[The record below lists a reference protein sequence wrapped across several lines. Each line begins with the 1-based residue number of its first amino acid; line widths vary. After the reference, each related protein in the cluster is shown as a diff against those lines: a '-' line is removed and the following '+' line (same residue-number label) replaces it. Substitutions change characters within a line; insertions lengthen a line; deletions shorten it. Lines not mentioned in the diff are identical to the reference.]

1 MKKLVFAVAVGL
13 TAVLARGE
21 AVRYVATN
29 GNDTENDG
37 LSEQA
42 PFATIAKAVD
52 DLGETGGTVWV
63 ADGTYVHA
71 EIISIKT
78 PVTVA
83 GASGDPAKVTIDGNS
98 KTRLFNLAH
107 DKACLR
113 HLTLYRGKTASGSN
127 ANGGNLV
134 MSKGLVE
141 DCVLK
146 NGAAADWG
154 CAGGNASVSGG
165 RIARCKF
172 IGGTTA
178 SGDLNGWARN
188 GASLLTLGGCVESC
202 LFTECKSGRGPVCV
216 GGSAWFVNCT
226 VAGNNCANCAGIF
239 IYSDTSLAKA
249 DWTKVNCHVV
259 NCVIAGNTCTGS
271 GVDPAY
277 AVYRAAPYSYRENGV
292 DKTIYVE
299 NPESAFDSCLAP
311 LAINDD
317 CIVGDP
323 CFKDAANGDYA
334 LADASPAVNVGLDD
348 DKTGAVSDFDLA
360 GNPRVYGCKVDLG
373 AFENVTKPG
382 IVFST
387 FDFSAK
393 GGLATLTLAM
403 AENALK
409 SEVAVQVLRD
419 GQIVERV
426 NFGALVAGDVRTLQY
441 AEQGVYSARID
452 ASCKDYATRPWTGW
466 CSLAGSLPVRF
477 VSVDGDDGATGE
489 DASSAMQTVAAAV
502 AALGDAGGKVY
513 VMPGTYAEGGTY
525 STGVT
530 NALYLTKPVEII
542 GVTGRPFD
550 VVLTRKTG
558 YSRVIKVS
566 NAAAAV
572 RSLTLK
578 GGSIPTGYNDKPD
591 QHGANLWITTNGGTV
606 ENCVI
611 SDGKADAWAG
621 AGGNVYMQG
630 GRLVRCTLVGGMVH
644 DSAEYEGGSIW
655 RYCGSSVYASGGTIE
670 DCVIRDCASGAAPVA
685 LYESVK
691 MVNCT
696 VVNNVGIYCGGVMI
710 GGANNKVKATVVNT
724 AIFGNVASRA
734 VAVETD
740 AVYRSITRSGCS
752 VSAPE
757 TAFDH
762 CAATLA
768 INDLC
773 PAVADPGFVA
783 ADKGDYRLASG
794 SDLIDA
800 GKDLAGGTSAYDL
813 DGADRI
819 CGLATDIGCYENNE
833 VPGLRFAE
841 LSLKV
846 LGDKVAAHVAVAEK
860 LIDSSVIVTI
870 VHDGVVLLSEEAMPL
885 AACERKVYEFT
896 DPGTYSMRVTVRS
909 GEETLVRES
918 GWVYLAGQ
926 AENVRFV
933 SAGGDDAKDGLTA
946 ATALKKIETAVVA
959 LGASGGKVYVLP
971 GSYYG
976 QLGTNA
982 YHLTTPVSIIGA
994 TGKPGDVTIGH
1005 GAADNKWA
1013 TLARVFKVDHAS
1025 ASVRCVTIKD
1035 GYFQSQ
1041 APKFTD
1047 QCGKSGG
1054 NVWITSKGGTV
1065 ENCIIS
1071 NGTPSFYGGAGG
1083 NVYLQSGRLSNCEV
1097 IGGTVNYYGMWSVEG
1112 DSICA
1117 EGGVVENCL
1126 IRGCTNA
1133 KGGPVGLANSAK
1145 MINCTIVNNTGT
1157 ASGGV
1162 IVRGSNA
1169 KVINCA
1175 VFGNSCTTDGAPALA
1190 AVCRGS
1196 VKDKA
1201 VTEDA
1206 TAAAAFDHCAAE
1218 LEVNSS
1224 CFVVAEPGFVDADAG
1239 DYRLLKESSLRN
1251 KGANY
1256 TAAGGVSGFDLA
1268 GFVRVDRTTVDIG
1281 AYEWQRIPSSA
1292 RPLMLI
1298 IR

>member
-1 MKKLVFAVAVGL
+1 MKKLVFVVAVGL

-71 EIISIKT
+71 EIIPIKT

-98 KTRLFNLAH
+98 KTRLFSLAH

-113 HLTLYRGKTASGSN
+113 HLTLYRGKTASGN
-127 ANGGNLV
+127 KVNGGNLV

-141 DCVLK
+141 ECVLK
-146 NGAAADWG
+146 DGAIAEWG
-154 CAGGNASVSGG
+154 NSGGNAYVSGG
-165 RIARCKF
+165 RVVRCKF
-172 IGGTTA
+172 IGGKCNG
-178 SGDLNGWARN
+178 SDLNVWAQT
-188 GASLLTLGGCVESC
+188 GASLFADGGVVENC
-202 LFTECKSGRGPVCV
+202 LITKCTHSRGPVCA
-216 GGSAWFVNCT
+216 GGTSKVVNCT
-226 VAGNNCANCAGIF
+226 
-239 IYSDTSLAKA
+239 
-249 DWTKVNCHVV
+249 
-259 NCVIAGNTCTGS
+259 IAGNTSDFCAGVYIKGKESKVINCIISGNSYTGKDS
-271 GVDPAY
+271 DTTY
-277 AVYRAAPYSYRENGV
+277 AVYRAFN
-292 DKTIYVE
+292 DNYVPTTAE
-299 NPESAFDSCLAP
+299 DAAAAFDSCLAP

-348 DKTGAVSDFDLA
+348 DKTGIVSDFDLA

-441 AEQGVYSARID
+441 AEPGVYSARID
-452 ASCKDYATRPWTGW
+452 ASCKDYATQPWMGW

-477 VSVDGDDGATGE
+477 VSVDGNDGATGA

-630 GRLVRCTLVGGMVH
+630 GRLVRCTLVGGMVY

-685 LYESVK
+685 LYDSVK

-696 VVNNVGIYCGGVMI
+696 VVNNVGVYCGGVMI

-724 AIFGNVASRA
+724 AIFGNIASRA
-734 VAVETD
+734 AAVETD

-846 LGDKVAAHVAVAEK
+846 LGDKVVAHVAVAEK

-870 VHDGVVLLSEEAMPL
+870 VHDGVVVLSEEAMPL

-909 GEETLVRES
+909 GEETLVRECD
-918 GWVYLAGQ
+918 WVYLAGQ
-926 AENVRFV
+926 AGNVRFV
-933 SAGGDDAKDGLTA
+933 SSGGNDAKDGLTA
-946 ATALKKIETAVVA
+946 VTALKKIETAVTA

-994 TGKPGDVTIGH
+994 TGKPADVTIGH

-1175 VFGNSCTTDGAPALA
+1175 VFGNSCTKDDAPALA

-1268 GFVRVDRTTVDIG
+1268 GFARVDRTTVDIG